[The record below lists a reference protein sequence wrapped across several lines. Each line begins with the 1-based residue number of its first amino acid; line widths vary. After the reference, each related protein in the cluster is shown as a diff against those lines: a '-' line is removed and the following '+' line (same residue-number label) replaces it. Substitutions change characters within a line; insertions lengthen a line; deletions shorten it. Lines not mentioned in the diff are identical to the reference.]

1 MHAISLFI
9 TINNHNFQTS
19 MCFIQNGEKPA
30 YKDKKYKMEK
40 TTYIS
45 PLFFPLIIK
54 VSNRL
59 EMIILLK
66 NNTRNLKLLRAEIQL
81 KYLIEV
87 HGAMNGNKILS
98 I

>member
-30 YKDKKYKMEK
+30 YIRGQEVQNGENHLHF
-40 TTYIS
+40 S
-45 PLFFPLIIK
+45 HCFFPLIIK
-54 VSNRL
+54 VSNPL

-66 NNTRNLKLLRAEIQL
+66 NNTRNLK
-81 KYLIEV
+81 
-87 HGAMNGNKILS
+87 
-98 I
+98 

>member
-1 MHAISLFI
+1 MRTRS
-9 TINNHNFQTS
+9 TQWR
-19 MCFIQNGEKPA
+19 KPLPFL
-30 YKDKKYKMEK
+30 
-40 TTYIS
+40 S
-45 PLFFPLIIK
+45 LFFPIIIK
-54 VSNRL
+54 VSNPL

-66 NNTRNLKLLRAEIQL
+66 NNTRNLKLLGAEIQL